1 MAWGGDRLLT
11 PSERPP
17 TTLAVGAAQAK
28 ATPFPSCHRRP
39 ISFAADLGAVQLDL
53 GALALVLVVAAEMA
67 RNYHSLTFRA
77 QLRSVF
83 LQ

>member
-53 GALALVLVVAAEMA
+53 GALALVVAAEMA

-77 QLRSVF
+77 QLRAVF
-83 LQ
+83 LR